1 VVDVAHPVPPQAP
14 AAGHSLGADHRGKA
28 PIQIVQSLDVDEKER
43 DFNTNV
49 DAYLNMAMFLTQQ
62 VRIL

>member
-14 AAGHSLGADHRGKA
+14 AAGHLLGADHHGKA
-28 PIQIVQSLDVDEKER
+28 PVQIVQSLDVDEKER